1 MTGPAADG
9 APRPRRPGPLRWLW
23 YAAGGRLP
31 DRYRSWVLHDTT
43 CRTWHLRHL
52 VRTAAILTVLS
63 GPIVLVVPGPL
74 WLRLTA
80 LLLGWLVSLQYS
92 LFVMEESV
100 EHRVLKAGYPAGTAR
115 ATRERATAEVRAE
128 AARRYAERYRFL

>member
-1 MTGPAADG
+1 MAE
-9 APRPRRPGPLRWLW
+9 RRRPGPLRWLW

-31 DRYRSWVLHDTT
+31 ERYRSWVLHDTS
-43 CRTWHLRHL
+43 CRTWHLRHVARTVAML
-52 VRTAAILTVLS
+52 VVLS
-63 GPIVLVVPGPL
+63 VPIVLLVPGPP

-100 EHRVLKAGYPAGTAR
+100 EHRVVKAGYPAGTAR
-115 ATRERATAEVRAE
+115 ATRAEATAGERAE
-128 AARRYAERYRFL
+128 AARRYAERYRRGAG